1 MIDFFNGDLT
11 VAKRLCLVLAL
22 IKTAPDDEQ
31 KAAARLRR
39 LADDLAEQLSDME
52 LELIKATSSAL
63 LAAGFPNITQD
74 VVSEYLDG
82 MTK

>member
-1 MIDFFNGDLT
+1 MIDFYNGDLT

-31 KAAARLRR
+31 KAAARLRK
-39 LADDLAEQLSDME
+39 LADELAEQLSDME

-63 LAAGFPNITQD
+63 IAAGFPNITQD
-74 VVSEYLDG
+74 IVSEYLDG
-82 MTK
+82 MSN

>member
-1 MIDFFNGDLT
+1 MIDFYNGDLT

-31 KAAARLRR
+31 KAVARLRK
-39 LADDLAEQLSDME
+39 LADDLAEQLSSME

-63 LAAGFPNITQD
+63 IAAGFPNITQD
-74 VVSEYLDG
+74 IVSEYLDG
-82 MTK
+82 MSN

>member
-1 MIDFFNGDLT
+1 MIDFYNGDLT

-31 KAAARLRR
+31 KAAARLRK
-39 LADDLAEQLSDME
+39 LADELAEQLSSME

-63 LAAGFPNITQD
+63 IAAGFPNITQD
-74 VVSEYLDG
+74 IVSEYLYG
-82 MTK
+82 MSN

>member
-1 MIDFFNGDLT
+1 MIDFYNGDLT

-31 KAAARLRR
+31 KAAARLRK
-39 LADDLAEQLSDME
+39 LADELAEQLSSME

-63 LAAGFPNITQD
+63 IAAGFPNITQD
-74 VVSEYLDG
+74 IVSEYLDG
-82 MTK
+82 MSN

>member
-11 VAKRLCLVLAL
+11 VEKRLCLVLAL

-31 KAAARLRR
+31 KAVARLRK
-39 LADDLAEQLSDME
+39 LADDLADQLSDME

-63 LAAGFPNITQD
+63 IAAGFPNITQD
-74 VVSEYLDG
+74 IVSEYLDG
-82 MTK
+82 MTN

>member
-1 MIDFFNGDLT
+1 MIDFYNGDLT

-31 KAAARLRR
+31 KAAARLRK
-39 LADDLAEQLSDME
+39 LADELAEQLSSME

-63 LAAGFPNITQD
+63 IAAGVPNITQD
-74 VVSEYLDG
+74 IVSDYLDV
-82 MTK
+82 MSN

>member
-1 MIDFFNGDLT
+1 MIDFYNGDLT

-31 KAAARLRR
+31 KAAARLRK
-39 LADDLAEQLSDME
+39 LADELAEQLSSME

-63 LAAGFPNITQD
+63 IAAGFPNITQD
-74 VVSEYLDG
+74 IVSEYLDG
-82 MTK
+82 MAK

>member
-1 MIDFFNGDLT
+1 MIDFYNGDLT

-31 KAAARLRR
+31 KAAARLRK
-39 LADDLAEQLSDME
+39 LADDLADQLSDME

-63 LAAGFPNITQD
+63 IAAGFPNITQD
-74 VVSEYLDG
+74 IVSEYLDG
-82 MTK
+82 MSN